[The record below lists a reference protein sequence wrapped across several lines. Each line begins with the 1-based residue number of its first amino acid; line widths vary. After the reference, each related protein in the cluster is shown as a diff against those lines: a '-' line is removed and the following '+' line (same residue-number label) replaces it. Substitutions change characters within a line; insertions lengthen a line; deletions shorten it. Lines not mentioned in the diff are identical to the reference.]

1 MVDTR
6 RPRSPRP
13 PVRLRPAPPL
23 DPPCT
28 DEDPIWSH
36 GQLALDLIDP
46 RRRDPGRPPGRA
58 ADHPLG
64 RPRPPA
70 SGPSGD
76 RIADLGPTNGDP
88 ARRGPA
94 GGGTTVDGGGTTVD
108 GGGFRGGGGERGGLG
123 SSATGRVGATEGGGL
138 GSGRFG
144 GAAPDGGLGGRVPVG
159 PPVSALATASPE
171 AARAAHRFVRTF
183 LEIVNGFRPPGQL
196 RPLCLPETAAQVSA
210 ELTRAARRVTPV
222 RRRAA
227 RPALHL
233 RRLRVCEPRAGAV
246 EATAVFTGTGG
257 TSWAIAVRL
266 EHRRGTWLCLVLNVL

>member
-28 DEDPIWSH
+28 DDDPIWSH
-36 GQLALDLIDP
+36 GQLALDLIEP
-46 RRRDPGRPPGRA
+46 RHRDPNRPPGRA

-70 SGPSGD
+70 SGPSAD
-76 RIADLGPTNGDP
+76 RIAGF
-88 ARRGPA
+88 GPA
-94 GGGTTVDGGGTTVD
+94 GGGTAIRGTTVD
-108 GGGFRGGGGERGGLG
+108 GTTGLSTTGGGGGVGGVP
-123 SSATGRVGATEGGGL
+123 TGGGGL
-138 GSGRFG
+138 ASGSTRGGDLGSGAAGGG
-144 GAAPDGGLGGRVPVG
+144 GAIGGGGFGSGASGGQAPDG
-159 PPVSALATASPE
+159 PPTLVLATASPE

-196 RPLCLPETAAQVSA
+196 RPLCVPETAAQVSA
-210 ELTRAARRVTPV
+210 EFTRAARRVTPV

-246 EATAVFTGTGG
+246 EATAVFTGAGG

-266 EHRRGTWLCLVLNVL
+266 EHRRGTWLCLVLTVL

>member
-28 DEDPIWSH
+28 DEDPAWGH
-36 GQLALDLIDP
+36 TGQLALDLID
-46 RRRDPGRPPGRA
+46 RRPG
-58 ADHPLG
+58 DLG
-64 RPRPPA
+64 RPAGRAPDHAPGWPRWLTSGALRTTPGEGGTHRSRTSGEGGTHRDTTA
-70 SGPSGD
+70 SG
-76 RIADLGPTNGDP
+76 
-88 ARRGPA
+88 
-94 GGGTTVDGGGTTVD
+94 DGV
-108 GGGFRGGGGERGGLG
+108 
-123 SSATGRVGATEGGGL
+123 GR
-138 GSGRFG
+138 
-144 GAAPDGGLGGRVPVG
+144 PPVG
-159 PPVSALATASPE
+159 PPPALATATPE

-196 RPLCLPETAAQVSA
+196 RPLCLPEAAARVSA

-222 RRRAA
+222 RRRSA

-233 RRLRVCEPRAGAV
+233 LRLRICEPRAGAV

-257 TSWAIAVRL
+257 TSWAVAVRL
-266 EHRRGTWLCLVLNVL
+266 EHRRGNWLCLVLDVL